1 MRWLSVATAW
11 CGCAPA
17 ISIVRPPTGIGSRR
31 PDFMSLTAES
41 RSAGRSRSL
50 ALRYALRELRGG
62 LRGFYVFIGCIALG
76 VMAIAGVGSV
86 AASLGE
92 GLAREGRTL
101 LGGDAAFSLIQREA
115 KPDELAFLRS
125 RGAVSVAA
133 TLRGMARTQDG
144 RLALV
149 ELKAVDNAYP
159 MLGEVTLDPKMPM
172 PDLLSQRDGAFGAAA
187 DATLLARLDLKL
199 GDRVSVGSATFQ
211 IRSVVGAEP
220 DKLAGGVGFGPRFL
234 LSETGLR
241 ATALLQ
247 PGSLVR
253 WIYRVKL
260 PDNAADDRA
269 AQTLAGDA
277 RTALPEAGWE
287 IRTRSNA
294 SPQLE
299 RTISRFTQF
308 LTLVGLAALLVG
320 GVGVANAVKSH
331 IDRRRDV
338 IATFKAVGATGRDVF
353 TIYLTQVIML
363 AGVGSLIG
371 LVAGAALPYLIVG
384 LFGSLLPLPVVP
396 ALHPNELLLSFVYG
410 LFTALAF
417 GLWPL
422 GRVHDVPVAA
432 LFREAV
438 SSEWHRPRWRYLALM
453 AVVIALLI
461 GVVIGL
467 AYDKRVAAV
476 FVASSIL
483 VFALLRGIAAALM
496 ALARRLP
503 RTRFTMLR
511 LAIANI
517 YRPGALT
524 PSVVMSL
531 GLGLAVLVTIT
542 QIDGNLRRQFMAA
555 LPDRAPSFYFID
567 IPAAEAGRF
576 GAFLKAQAPQSTVED
591 VPMLRGRIVAA
602 RGVRA
607 EDLKPSHDAEW
618 VLQSDR
624 GLTYTGE
631 VPKGS
636 KVVEGQWWG
645 PAYDGPPL
653 VSFEKKL
660 ADGLGLKIG
669 DEVVVNV
676 LGRDISAT
684 IGNMRNV
691 DWQNLGINFVLVF
704 SPNAFRGAPHTH
716 IATLTESHPDPAG
729 DARII
734 KAVADAFPMVTS
746 VRVREA
752 LETIGT
758 VVANLVLAIRGAS
771 AVTMISAILVLGG
784 ALAAGHRHRVYDAVI
799 LKTLG
804 ATRARLLGA
813 YAMEYLMIGFATAV
827 FGVFAGSVA
836 AWLIVTRLMTLS
848 FIWQA
853 GSATGVVIAALI
865 VTVGLGLAGTLLA
878 LNQKPASVL
887 RNL

>member
-1 MRWLSVATAW
+1 MSVASEPIRGTIDSA
-11 CGCAPA
+11 A
-17 ISIVRPPTGIGSRR
+17 VGS
-31 PDFMSLTAES
+31 S
-41 RSAGRSRSL
+41 RTSFL
-50 ALRYALRELRGG
+50 ALRFALRELRGG
-62 LRGFYVFIGCIALG
+62 LRGFYVFIACIALG

-86 AASLGE
+86 AASLSE

-115 KPDELAFLRS
+115 RPDEVAFLRS
-125 RGAVSVAA
+125 RGQLSVAA
-133 TLRGMARTQDG
+133 TLRAMARAGDG

-149 ELKAVDNAYP
+149 ELKAVDGAYP
-159 MLGEVTLDPKMPM
+159 MLGELTLQPKIPVA
-172 PDLLSQRDGAFGAAA
+172 DLLAERDGAFGAAV
-187 DATLLARLDLKL
+187 DSTLLARLDLKL
-199 GDRVSVGSATFQ
+199 GDRISIGGASFQ
-211 IRSVVGAEP
+211 IRSVVDAEP
-220 DKLAGGVGFGPRFL
+220 DKLAGGVGLGPRFL
-234 LSETGLR
+234 VSEAALR
-241 ATALLQ
+241 ATGLLQ

-260 PDNAADDRA
+260 PDNATDDRA
-269 AQTLAGDA
+269 ASALIDEVRG
-277 RTALPEAGWE
+277 ALPQAGWE
-287 IRTRSNA
+287 IRSRGNA

-338 IATFKAVGATGRDVF
+338 IATFKALGATGRDVF
-353 TIYLTQVIML
+353 TIYLTQVVVL
-363 AGVGSLIG
+363 AGIGSLIG
-371 LVAGAALPYLIVG
+371 LVAGAALPFIIVG
-384 LFGSLLPLPVVP
+384 VFGKLLPLPVVP
-396 ALHPNELLLSFVYG
+396 ALHADELALSFVYG
-410 LFTALAF
+410 LLTALTF

-438 SSEWHRPRWRYLALM
+438 TSEWHRPRWRYLALM
-453 AVVIALLI
+453 AMVIALLVA
-461 GVVIGL
+461 VVIGL
-467 AYDKRVAAV
+467 AYDKRVATV
-476 FVASSIL
+476 FVVSSIL
-483 VFALLRGIAAALM
+483 VFALLRGIAAGLM

-542 QIDGNLRRQFMAA
+542 QIDGNLRRQFLAA

-567 IPAAEAGRF
+567 IPTNEAGRF
-576 GAFLKAQAPQSTVED
+576 GEFLKSTAPGSTVED
-591 VPMLRGRIVAA
+591 VPMLRGRIVSA

-607 EDLKPSHDAEW
+607 EDLKPSTDSEW

-631 VPKGS
+631 IPKGS

-645 PAYDGPPL
+645 ADYSGPPL
-653 VSFEKKL
+653 VSMDRKI
-660 ADGLGLKIG
+660 ADGLGLKVG
-669 DEVVVNV
+669 DEIVVNV
-676 LGRDISAT
+676 LGRDIPAT
-684 IGNMRNV
+684 IGNLRTI
-691 DWQNLGINFVLVF
+691 DWQSLGINFVLVF
-704 SPNAFRGAPHTH
+704 SPNAFKGAPHTH
-716 IATLTESHPDPAG
+716 IATLTETHPDSAG

-758 VVANLVLAIRGAS
+758 VVTNLVLAIRGAS
-771 AVTMISAILVLGG
+771 AVTLISAILVLGG

-813 YAMEYLMIGFATAV
+813 YALEYLMIGFATAV
-827 FGVFAGSVA
+827 FGVIAGSVA

-848 FIWQA
+848 FVWQA
-853 GSATGVVIAALI
+853 GSAAGVVAAALV

-878 LNQKPASVL
+878 LNQKPATVL

>member
-1 MRWLSVATAW
+1 
-11 CGCAPA
+11 
-17 ISIVRPPTGIGSRR
+17 
-31 PDFMSLTAES
+31 
-41 RSAGRSRSL
+41 
-50 ALRYALRELRGG
+50 
-62 LRGFYVFIGCIALG
+62 VFIACIALG

-86 AASLGE
+86 AASLGD

-101 LGGDAAFSLIQREA
+101 LGGDVAFSLIQREA
-115 KPDELAFLRS
+115 KPDEVAFLRS
-125 RGAVSVAA
+125 RGEVSVAA
-133 TLRGMARTQDG
+133 TLRAMARTADG
-144 RLALV
+144 RFALV
-149 ELKAVDNAYP
+149 ELKAVDAAYP
-159 MLGEVTLDPKMPM
+159 MLGALTLAPPM
-172 PDLLSQRDGAFGAAA
+172 PIGDLLAERDGAFGAAV
-187 DATLLARLDLKL
+187 DSTLLARLDLKL
-199 GDRVSVGSATFQ
+199 GDRLTLGNAAFD
-211 IRSVVGAEP
+211 IRSVVDTEP
-220 DKLAGGVGFGPRFL
+220 DKLAGGLGLGPRFL
-234 LSETGLR
+234 VSEAALR

-260 PDNAADDRA
+260 PDRAADDRA
-269 AQTLAGDA
+269 ANALADDA

-338 IATFKAVGATGRDVF
+338 IAAFKALGATGRDVF
-353 TIYLTQVIML
+353 SIYLTQVIVL
-363 AGVGSLIG
+363 AVIGSAIG
-371 LVAGAALPYLIVG
+371 LAAGAALPFVIVG
-384 LFGSLLPLPVVP
+384 VFGKLLPLPVVA
-396 ALHPNELLLSFVYG
+396 ALHPGELLLSFVYG
-410 LFTALAF
+410 LLTALAF

-438 SSEWHRPRWRYLALM
+438 ATEWHRPRWRYLALM
-453 AVVIALLI
+453 AVVIVLLI
-461 GVVIGL
+461 AVAIGL

-476 FVASSIL
+476 FVASSIV
-483 VFALLRGIAAALM
+483 VFALLRGIAAGLM

-503 RTRFTMLR
+503 RTRITMLR

-542 QIDGNLRRQFMAA
+542 QIDGNLRRQFLAA

-567 IPAAEAGRF
+567 IPSTEADRF
-576 GAFLKAQAPQSTVED
+576 GAFLKQTTPQSTVED

-602 RGVRA
+602 RGVKA
-607 EDLKPSHDAEW
+607 EDLKPATDAEW

-631 VPKGS
+631 IPKGS
-636 KVVEGQWWG
+636 KVVDGQWWG
-645 PAYDGPPL
+645 ADYQGPPL
-653 VSFEKKL
+653 VSMEKKI
-660 ADGLGLKIG
+660 ADGLNLKVG
-669 DEVVVNV
+669 DEIVVNV
-676 LGRDISAT
+676 LGRDITAT
-684 IGNMRNV
+684 ISNTRTV
-691 DWQNLGINFVLVF
+691 DWQSLGINFVLVF
-704 SPNAFRGAPHTH
+704 SPNAFKGAPHTH
-716 IATLTESHPDPAG
+716 VATLTETHPDPGG

-734 KAVADAFPMVTS
+734 KSVADAFPMVTS

-758 VVANLVLAIRGAS
+758 VVTNLVLAIRGAS
-771 AVTMISAILVLGG
+771 AVTLISAILVLGG

-813 YAMEYLMIGFATAV
+813 YALEYLMIGFATAI
-827 FGVFAGSVA
+827 FGVIAGSIA

-853 GSATGVVIAALI
+853 GSAAGVVAAALI

-878 LNQKPASVL
+878 LNQKPATVL

>member
-1 MRWLSVATAW
+1 MTIASEPVHGTLVSEPVGGDRAS
-11 CGCAPA
+11 
-17 ISIVRPPTGIGSRR
+17 
-31 PDFMSLTAES
+31 
-41 RSAGRSRSL
+41 SL

-62 LRGFYVFIGCIALG
+62 LRGFYVFIACIALG

-101 LGGDAAFSLIQREA
+101 LGGDVAFSLIQREA
-115 KPDELAFLRS
+115 KPDEVAFLRS
-125 RGAVSVAA
+125 RGEVSIAA
-133 TLRGMARTQDG
+133 TLRAMARAGDG

-149 ELKAVDNAYP
+149 ELKAVDGNYP
-159 MLGEVTLDPKMPM
+159 MLGEVTLNPKIAL
-172 PDLLSQRDGAFGAAA
+172 PDLLAERDGAFGAAV
-187 DATLLARLDLKL
+187 DSTLLARFDLKL
-199 GDRVSVGSATFQ
+199 GDRVSVGSASFQ
-211 IRSVVGAEP
+211 IRSVVETEP
-220 DKLAGGVGFGPRFL
+220 DKLAGGVGLGPRFL
-234 LSETGLR
+234 VSEAGLR
-241 ATALLQ
+241 ATELLQ

-253 WIYRVKL
+253 WIYRLKL
-260 PDNAADDRA
+260 PDDAASDRA
-269 AQTLAGDA
+269 SAALIEDA
-277 RTALPEAGWE
+277 RKALPEAGWE
-287 IRTRSNA
+287 IRSRSNA

-338 IATFKAVGATGRDVF
+338 IAAFKALGATGRDVF
-353 TIYLTQVIML
+353 TIYLTQVIVL
-363 AGVGSLIG
+363 AGIGSVIG
-371 LVAGAALPYLIVG
+371 LAVGAALPFIIVG
-384 LFGSLLPLPVVP
+384 VFGKLLPLPVVP
-396 ALHPNELLLSFVYG
+396 ALHPDELALSFVYG
-410 LFTALAF
+410 LLTALAF

-453 AVVIALLI
+453 ALVIALLVA
-461 GVVIGL
+461 VVIGL

-476 FVASSIL
+476 FVASSVV
-483 VFALLRGIAAALM
+483 VFALLRGIAAGLM

-503 RTRFTMLR
+503 RTRFPMLR
-511 LAIANI
+511 LAISNI

-542 QIDGNLRRQFMAA
+542 QIDGNLRRQFLAA

-567 IPAAEAGRF
+567 IPTHEAGRF
-576 GAFLKAQAPQSTVED
+576 AEFLKPAAPGSTVED
-591 VPMLRGRIVAA
+591 VPMLRGRIVSA
-602 RGVRA
+602 RGVKA
-607 EDLKPSHDAEW
+607 EDLKASTDSEW

-631 VPKGS
+631 IPKGS
-636 KVVEGQWWG
+636 KIVEGEWWG
-645 PAYDGPPL
+645 ANYDGPPL
-653 VSFEKKL
+653 ISIEKKI
-660 ADGLGLKIG
+660 ADGLSLKIG
-669 DEVVVNV
+669 DEIVVNV
-676 LGRDISAT
+676 LGRDIQAR

-691 DWQNLGINFVLVF
+691 DWQSLGINFVLVF
-704 SPNAFRGAPHTH
+704 SPNAFKGAPHTH
-716 IATLTESHPDPAG
+716 IATLTETHPDSTG
-729 DARII
+729 DAKII
-734 KAVADAFPMVTS
+734 RAVADAFPMVTS

-752 LETIGT
+752 LETIGS
-758 VVANLVLAIRGAS
+758 VVSNLVLAIRGAS
-771 AVTMISAILVLGG
+771 AVTLISAILVLGG

-813 YAMEYLMIGFATAV
+813 YALEYLLIGFATAV
-827 FGVFAGSVA
+827 FGVIAGSVA

-853 GSATGVVIAALI
+853 GSAAGVVLAALI

-878 LNQKPASVL
+878 LNQKPATVL

>member
-1 MRWLSVATAW
+1 MTTIASE
-11 CGCAPA
+11 PA
-17 ISIVRPPTGIGSRR
+17 SGGRPP
-31 PDFMSLTAES
+31 
-41 RSAGRSRSL
+41 SL

-62 LRGFYVFIGCIALG
+62 LRGFYVFIACIALG

-101 LGGDAAFSLIQREA
+101 LGGDVAFSLVQREA
-115 KPDELAFLRS
+115 KPDEVAFLRS
-125 RGAVSVAA
+125 RGEVSVAA
-133 TLRGMARTQDG
+133 TLRGMARTADG

-149 ELKAVDNAYP
+149 ELKAVDGAYP
-159 MLGEVTLDPKMPM
+159 MLGQLTLDPNIPM
-172 PDLLSQRDGAFGAAA
+172 TDLLAERQDPSGTAFGAAV
-187 DATLLARLDLKL
+187 DSTLLARLDLKI
-199 GDRVSVGSATFQ
+199 GDRVSIGSATFQ
-211 IRSVVGAEP
+211 IRSVVDTEP
-220 DKLAGGVGFGPRFL
+220 DRLAGGLGLGPRFL
-234 LSETGLR
+234 VGDAGLR
-241 ATALLQ
+241 ATGLLQ

-260 PDNAADDRA
+260 PDSAAGDRA
-269 AQTLAGDA
+269 ATALIDDT
-277 RTALPEAGWE
+277 RSALPEAGWE
-287 IRTRSNA
+287 IRSRNNA

-299 RTISRFTQF
+299 RTINRFTQF

-338 IATFKAVGATGRDVF
+338 IAAFKALGATGRDVF
-353 TIYLTQVIML
+353 TIYLTQVVVL
-363 AGVGSLIG
+363 AGIGSVIG
-371 LVAGAALPYLIVG
+371 LAAGAALPFIIVG
-384 LFGSLLPLPVVP
+384 VFGKLLPLPVVP
-396 ALHPNELLLSFVYG
+396 ALHPDELALSLVYG
-410 LFTALAF
+410 LLTALAF

-438 SSEWHRPRWRYLALM
+438 ASEWHRPRWRYLALM
-453 AVVIALLI
+453 AVVIALLVA
-461 GVVIGL
+461 VVIGL

-476 FVASSIL
+476 FVASSVV
-483 VFALLRGIAAALM
+483 VFALLRGIAAGLM

-503 RTRFTMLR
+503 RSRITMLR

-567 IPAAEAGRF
+567 IPNTEAERF
-576 GAFLKAQAPQSTVED
+576 STFLKEIAPQSTVED

-602 RGVRA
+602 RGVKA
-607 EDLKPSHDAEW
+607 EDLKASTDAEW

-631 VPKGS
+631 IPKGS
-636 KVVEGQWWG
+636 KIVEGKWWG
-645 PAYDGPPL
+645 ADYDGPPL
-653 VSFEKKL
+653 VSIEKKI

-669 DEVVVNV
+669 DEIVVNV
-676 LGRDISAT
+676 LGRDIPAT
-684 IGNMRNV
+684 IGNMRTV
-691 DWQNLGINFVLVF
+691 DWQSLGMNFVLVF
-704 SPNAFRGAPHTH
+704 SPNAFRGAPHSH
-716 IATLTESHPDPAG
+716 IATLAEKPPAPAG

-734 KAVADAFPMVTS
+734 KSVADAFPMVTS

-752 LETIGT
+752 LEAIGT
-758 VVANLVLAIRGAS
+758 VVTNLVLAIRGAS
-771 AVTMISAILVLGG
+771 AVTLVSAILVLGG

-813 YAMEYLMIGFATAV
+813 YALEYLMIGFATAI
-827 FGVFAGSVA
+827 FGVIAGSVA

-848 FIWQA
+848 FVWQA
-853 GSATGVVIAALI
+853 GSAAGVVVAALI

-878 LNQKPASVL
+878 LNQKPATVL

>member
-1 MRWLSVATAW
+1 MTLAAERIATERRH
-11 CGCAPA
+11 GGRVPA
-17 ISIVRPPTGIGSRR
+17 
-31 PDFMSLTAES
+31 
-41 RSAGRSRSL
+41 L

-62 LRGFYVFIGCIALG
+62 LRGFYVFIACIALG

-86 AASLGE
+86 AASLGD

-115 KPDELAFLRS
+115 KPDELAFLRAH
-125 RGAVSVAA
+125 GQVSVAA
-133 TLRGMARTQDG
+133 TLRGMARARDSQ
-144 RLALV
+144 LAMV
-149 ELKAVDNAYP
+149 ELKAVDGAYP
-159 MLGEVTLDPKMPM
+159 MLGELTLDPKMPV
-172 PDLLSQRDGAFGAAA
+172 DELFAERDGAFGAAVE
-187 DATLLARLDLKL
+187 ATLLARLDLKL
-199 GDRVSVGSATFQ
+199 GDRLSVGNASFTV
-211 IRSVVGAEP
+211 RSVVDAEP

-234 LSETGLR
+234 ISEAALR
-241 ATALLQ
+241 ATGLLQ

-260 PDNAADDRA
+260 PDDAASDRA
-269 AQTLAGDA
+269 AAALVDA
-277 RTALPEAGWE
+277 AHAALPQAGWE
-287 IRTRSNA
+287 IRSRDNA

-338 IATFKAVGATGRDVF
+338 IASFKALGATGRDVF
-353 TIYLTQVIML
+353 TIYLAQVLVL
-363 AGVGSLIG
+363 AAIGSLIG
-371 LVAGAALPYLIVG
+371 LALGAALPFVITG
-384 LFGSLLPLPVVP
+384 LFGKLLPLPVVP
-396 ALHPNELLLSFVYG
+396 ALHPDQLALSFVYG
-410 LFTALAF
+410 LLTALAF

-422 GRVHDVPVAA
+422 AQAHEVPVAT
-432 LFREAV
+432 LFREA
-438 SSEWHRPRWRYLALM
+438 SSAEWHRPKPRYLAWMVFVIGLLV
-453 AVVIALLI
+453 AVV
-461 GVVIGL
+461 VGL
-467 AYDKRVAAV
+467 AYDKRVALV
-476 FVASSIL
+476 FVASSVV
-483 VFALLRGIAAALM
+483 VFALLRLIAAGLM
-496 ALARRLP
+496 ALARAMP
-503 RTRFTMLR
+503 RSRITMLR

-517 YRPGALT
+517 HRPGALT
-524 PSVVMSL
+524 PSVVLSL

-555 LPDRAPSFYFID
+555 LPERAPSFYFID
-567 IPAAEAGRF
+567 IPSTEADRF
-576 GAFLKAQAPQSTVED
+576 ADFLRRQVPQSTVED
-591 VPMLRGRIVAA
+591 VPMLRGRIVSL
-602 RGVRA
+602 RGVKA
-607 EDLKPSHDAEW
+607 EDVQPSSDAAW

-624 GLTYTGE
+624 GLTYTSE
-631 VPKGS
+631 VPRGS
-636 KVVEGQWWG
+636 KVVEGEWW
-645 PAYDGPPL
+645 PADYSGPPL

-676 LGRDISAT
+676 LGRDIAAT
-684 IGNMRNV
+684 IGNLRDV
-691 DWQNLGINFVLVF
+691 DWQSLGINFVLVF

-716 IATLTESHPDPAG
+716 IATLTEAEAARHPAG
-729 DARII
+729 DAALIR
-734 KAVADAFPMVTS
+734 AVADAYPMVTS

-758 VVANLVLAIRGAS
+758 VVTNLVLAIRAAS
-771 AVTMISAILVLGG
+771 AITLLSAVLVLGG

-813 YAMEYLMIGFATAV
+813 YALEYLMIGFATAV

-848 FIWQA
+848 FVWQA
-853 GSATGVVIAALI
+853 GSAAVVVVVALL

>member
-1 MRWLSVATAW
+1 MSTASEPVHR
-11 CGCAPA
+11 GPA
-17 ISIVRPPTGIGSRR
+17 
-31 PDFMSLTAES
+31 A
-41 RSAGRSRSL
+41 SL
-50 ALRYALRELRGG
+50 ALRFAFRELRGG
-62 LRGFYVFIGCIALG
+62 LRGFYVFVACIALG

-115 KPDELAFLRS
+115 KPEEVAFLRS
-125 RGAVSVAA
+125 RGDVSVAA
-133 TLRGMARTQDG
+133 TLRAMARTGDG

-149 ELKAVDNAYP
+149 ELKAVDERYP
-159 MLGEVTLDPKMPM
+159 MLGELTLDPRMPL
-172 PDLLSQRDGAFGAAA
+172 PDLLAERQDTAGAAFGAAV
-187 DATLLARLDLKL
+187 DSTLLARLDLKL
-199 GDRVSVGSATFQ
+199 SDRVSIGAATFQ
-211 IRSVVGAEP
+211 IRSVVDTEP
-220 DKLAGGVGFGPRFL
+220 DKLAGGMGLGPRFL
-234 LSETGLR
+234 VSERALR
-241 ATALLQ
+241 ATGLLQ

-253 WIYRVKL
+253 WIYRVRL
-260 PDNAADDRA
+260 PANATSDRA
-269 AQTLAGDA
+269 TAALVNDT
-277 RTALPEAGWE
+277 RNALPEAGWE
-287 IRTRSNA
+287 IRTRDNA

-338 IATFKAVGATGRDVF
+338 IAAFKALGATGRNVF
-353 TIYLTQVIML
+353 TIYLTQVILL
-363 AGVGSLIG
+363 AGIGSAIG
-371 LVAGAALPYLIVG
+371 LTAGAALPFIIVG
-384 LFGSLLPLPVVP
+384 AFGKVLPLPVVP
-396 ALHPNELLLSFVYG
+396 ALHPAQLALSFVYG
-410 LFTALAF
+410 LLTALAF

-422 GRVHDVPVAA
+422 GRIHDVPVAA

-461 GVVIGL
+461 AVVIGL
-467 AYDKRVAAV
+467 AYDKRVATV
-476 FVASSIL
+476 FVVSSVA
-483 VFALLRGIAAALM
+483 VFALLRGIAAVLM

-503 RTRFTMLR
+503 RTRFPMLR

-542 QIDGNLRRQFMAA
+542 QIDGNLRRQFLAA

-567 IPAAEAGRF
+567 IPSNEAARF
-576 GAFLKAQAPQSTVED
+576 GAFLKRTAPGSTVED
-591 VPMLRGRIVAA
+591 VPMLRGRIVSA
-602 RGVRA
+602 RGVKA
-607 EDLKPSHDAEW
+607 EDLKPSADSEW

-631 VPKGS
+631 IPKGS
-636 KVVEGQWWG
+636 KIVEGRWWG
-645 PAYDGPPL
+645 ADYSGPPL
-653 VSFEKKL
+653 VSMEKKI
-660 ADGLGLKIG
+660 ADGLGLRIG
-669 DEVVVNV
+669 DEIVVNV
-676 LGRDISAT
+676 LGRDIPAT
-684 IGNMRNV
+684 IGNLRTV
-691 DWQNLGINFVLVF
+691 DWQGLGINFVLVF
-704 SPNAFRGAPHTH
+704 SPNAFTGAPHSH
-716 IATLTESHPDPAG
+716 IATLTESHPDAAG

-734 KAVADAFPMVTS
+734 KSVADAFPMVTS

-758 VVANLVLAIRGAS
+758 VVTNLVLAIRGAS
-771 AVTMISAILVLGG
+771 AVTLISAILVLGG

-804 ATRARLLGA
+804 ATRGRLLGA
-813 YAMEYLMIGFATAV
+813 YAMEYLMIGLATAI
-827 FGVFAGSVA
+827 FGAVAGSVA

-848 FIWQA
+848 FIWEA
-853 GSATGVVIAALI
+853 GSAAGVIALALI

-878 LNQKPASVL
+878 LSQKPATVL

>member
-1 MRWLSVATAW
+1 MT
-11 CGCAPA
+11 A
-17 ISIVRPPTGIGSRR
+17 ISEPVYKSRA
-31 PDFMSLTAES
+31 S
-41 RSAGRSRSL
+41 SL

-62 LRGFYVFIGCIALG
+62 LRGFYVFIACIALG

-86 AASLGE
+86 AASLSE
-92 GLAREGRTL
+92 GLTREGRTL
-101 LGGDAAFSLIQREA
+101 LGGDVAFSLIQREA
-115 KPDELAFLRS
+115 KPEELAFLRA
-125 RGAVSVAA
+125 RGQVSVAA
-133 TLRGMARTQDG
+133 ALRVMARASDG
-144 RLALV
+144 KLALV
-149 ELKAVDNAYP
+149 ELKAVDGNYP
-159 MLGEVTLDPKMPM
+159 MLGQLTLDPQMPM
-172 PDLLSQRDGAFGAAA
+172 SDLLAERDGAFGAAV
-187 DATLLARLDLKL
+187 DSTLLARLDLKL
-199 GDRVSVGSATFQ
+199 GDRIGIGNATVQ

-220 DKLAGGVGFGPRFL
+220 DKLAGNVGLGPRVL
-234 LSETGLR
+234 VSEQSLR
-241 ATALLQ
+241 ASGLLQ

-253 WIYRVKL
+253 WMYRVKL
-260 PDNAADDRA
+260 PDNAADERA
-269 AQTLAGDA
+269 AAQLVNSA
-277 RTALPEAGWE
+277 RSALPEAGWW
-287 IRTRSNA
+287 IRSRDNA

-299 RTISRFTQF
+299 RTINRFTQF

-338 IATFKAVGATGRDVF
+338 IASFKALGATGRDVF
-353 TIYLTQVIML
+353 TIYLTQVIVL
-363 AGVGSLIG
+363 AGIGSMIG
-371 LVAGAALPYLIVG
+371 LAAGAALPFVIVG
-384 LFGSLLPLPVVP
+384 LFGKLLPLPVIP
-396 ALHPNELLLSFVYG
+396 ALHADELALSLLYG
-410 LFTALAF
+410 LLTALAF

-432 LFREAV
+432 LFREEVAR
-438 SSEWHRPRWRYLALM
+438 EWHRPRWSYLALM
-453 AVVIALLI
+453 AVVIVLL
-461 GVVIGL
+461 VSVAIGL

-476 FVASSIL
+476 FVVASVA
-483 VFALLRGIAAALM
+483 VFALLRGVAAGLM

-503 RTRFTMLR
+503 RSSITMLR

-542 QIDGNLRRQFMAA
+542 QIDGNLRRQFLAA
-555 LPDRAPSFYFID
+555 LPERAPSFYFID
-567 IPAAEAGRF
+567 IPTADADRF
-576 GAFLKAQAPQSTVED
+576 GAFLKQIAPQSTVDD

-602 RGVRA
+602 RGVKA
-607 EDLKPSHDAEW
+607 DELKPSQDTEW

-636 KVVEGQWWG
+636 KVVEGEWWS
-645 PAYDGPPL
+645 ADYKGPPL
-653 VSFEKKL
+653 VSLEKKI
-660 ADGLGLKIG
+660 ADGLKLKIG
-669 DEVVVNV
+669 DEIVVNV
-676 LGRDISAT
+676 LGRDIAAKIS
-684 IGNMRNV
+684 NLRNV
-691 DWQNLGINFVLVF
+691 DWQGLGINFVLVF
-704 SPNAFRGAPHTH
+704 SPNAFKGAPHSH
-716 IATLTESHPDPAG
+716 VATLSEVHPDSAG

-734 KAVADAFPMVTS
+734 KQVADAFPMVTS

-752 LETIGT
+752 LETVGT
-758 VVANLVLAIRGAS
+758 VVTNLVLAIRGAS
-771 AVTMISAILVLGG
+771 AVTLISAILVLGG

-804 ATRARLLGA
+804 ATRVRLLGA
-813 YAMEYLMIGFATAV
+813 YALEYLMIGLATAI
-827 FGVFAGSVA
+827 FGVIAGSIA

-853 GSATGVVIAALI
+853 GSAAGVVAAALI

>member
-1 MRWLSVATAW
+1 MTMTSVPIH
-11 CGCAPA
+11 GGRPA
-17 ISIVRPPTGIGSRR
+17 
-31 PDFMSLTAES
+31 
-41 RSAGRSRSL
+41 SL
-50 ALRYALRELRGG
+50 ALRYALRELRSG

-86 AASLGE
+86 SASLGE

-101 LGGDAAFSLIQREA
+101 LGGDVAFSLIQREA
-115 KPDELAFLRS
+115 KPEEVAFLRS
-125 RGAVSVAA
+125 RGQVSVAA
-133 TLRGMARTQDG
+133 TLRGMARSGDG
-144 RLALV
+144 PPALV
-149 ELKAVDNAYP
+149 ELKAVDAAYP
-159 MLGEVTLDPKMPM
+159 MLGQLTLDPKMPVA
-172 PDLLSQRDGAFGAAA
+172 DLLAEHDGAFGAAT
-187 DATLLARLDLKL
+187 DSTLLARLDLKI
-199 GDRVSVGSATFQ
+199 GDRVSIGAATFQ

-220 DKLAGGVGFGPRFL
+220 DKLAGGLGFGPRFL
-234 LSETGLR
+234 VSEAALR
-241 ATALLQ
+241 ATGLLQ

-269 AQTLAGDA
+269 AAALADDA
-277 RTALPEAGWE
+277 RAALPEAGWE
-287 IRTRSNA
+287 VRSRGNA

-338 IATFKAVGATGRDVF
+338 IAAFKALGATGRDVF
-353 TIYLTQVIML
+353 TIYLTQVVVL
-363 AGVGSLIG
+363 AVIGSVIG
-371 LVAGAALPYLIVG
+371 LAAGAALPFVIVG
-384 LFGSLLPLPVVP
+384 VFGKLLPLPVVP
-396 ALHPNELLLSFVYG
+396 ALHAGELALSFVYG
-410 LFTALAF
+410 LLTALAF

-453 AVVIALLI
+453 AVVIALLVA
-461 GVVIGL
+461 VVIGL

-476 FVASSIL
+476 FVASSVV
-483 VFALLRGIAAALM
+483 VFALLRGIAIGLM

-542 QIDGNLRRQFMAA
+542 QIDGNLRRQFLAA

-567 IPAAEAGRF
+567 IPTTEADRF
-576 GAFLKAQAPQSTVED
+576 GAFLKQTAPQSTVED

-602 RGVRA
+602 RGVKA
-607 EDLKPSHDAEW
+607 DDLKASTDSEW

-631 VPKGS
+631 IPKGS
-636 KVVEGQWWG
+636 KIVEGKWWG
-645 PAYDGPPL
+645 ADYGGPPL
-653 VSFEKKL
+653 VSMEKKI
-660 ADGLGLKIG
+660 ADGLKLKIG
-669 DEVVVNV
+669 DEIVVNV
-676 LGRDISAT
+676 LGRDIPAT
-684 IGNMRNV
+684 IGNLRNV
-691 DWQNLGINFVLVF
+691 DWQSLGINFVLVF
-704 SPNAFRGAPHTH
+704 SPNAFKGAPHTH
-716 IATLTESHPDPAG
+716 IATLTENQPDPAG

-734 KAVADAFPMVTS
+734 KSVADAFPSVTS

-752 LETIGT
+752 LESIGT
-758 VVANLVLAIRGAS
+758 VVTNLVLAIRGAS
-771 AVTMISAILVLGG
+771 AVTLISAILVLGG

-813 YAMEYLMIGFATAV
+813 YALEYLMIGFATAI
-827 FGVFAGSVA
+827 FGVIAGSIA
-836 AWLIVTRLMTLS
+836 AWMIVTRLMTLS

-853 GSATGVVIAALI
+853 GSAAAVVAAALI

-878 LNQKPASVL
+878 LNQKPATVL

>member
-1 MRWLSVATAW
+1 MTTIADETAYQ
-11 CGCAPA
+11 ARA
-17 ISIVRPPTGIGSRR
+17 SSR
-31 PDFMSLTAES
+31 
-41 RSAGRSRSL
+41 

-62 LRGFYVFIGCIALG
+62 LRGFYVFIACIALG

-86 AASLGE
+86 AASLSE
-92 GLAREGRTL
+92 GLTREGRTL
-101 LGGDAAFSLIQREA
+101 LGGDVAFSLIQREA
-115 KPDELAFLRS
+115 KPEEVAFLRA
-125 RGAVSVAA
+125 RGEVSVAA
-133 TLRGMARTQDG
+133 ALRVMARSNDG

-149 ELKAVDNAYP
+149 ELKAVDGNYP
-159 MLGEVTLDPKMPM
+159 MLGELTLDPKMPM
-172 PDLLSQRDGAFGAAA
+172 ADLLAEHDGAFGAAV
-187 DATLLARLDLKL
+187 DSTLLARLDLKL
-199 GDRVSVGSATFQ
+199 GDRVTVGSATFQ
-211 IRSVVGAEP
+211 LRSVVGAEP
-220 DKLAGGVGFGPRFL
+220 DKLAGNVGLGPRFMV
-234 LSETGLR
+234 SDADLR
-241 ATALLQ
+241 ATGLLL

-269 AQTLAGDA
+269 AAAFISDA
-277 RTALPEAGWE
+277 RAASPQAGWE
-287 IRTRSNA
+287 IRSRANA

-299 RTISRFTQF
+299 RTIQRFTQF

-338 IATFKAVGATGRDVF
+338 IAAFKALGATGRDVF
-353 TIYLTQVIML
+353 TIYTTQVIVL
-363 AGVGSLIG
+363 AAIGSVIG
-371 LVAGAALPYLIVG
+371 LAAGAALPFIIVG
-384 LFGSLLPLPVVP
+384 LFGKILPLPVVP
-396 ALHPNELLLSFVYG
+396 ALHWDELALSFVYG
-410 LFTALAF
+410 LLTALAF

-432 LFREAV
+432 LFRETVA
-438 SSEWHRPRWRYLALM
+438 SQFHRPRWPYLALM
-453 AVVIALLI
+453 ALVIASLI
-461 GVVIGL
+461 GVAIGL

-476 FVASSIL
+476 FVASSIA
-483 VFALLRGIAAALM
+483 VFALLRGIAAGLM

-503 RTRFTMLR
+503 RARITMLR
-511 LAIANI
+511 LAITNI

-524 PSVVMSL
+524 PSVVLSL

-542 QIDGNLRRQFMAA
+542 QIDGNLRRQFLAA

-567 IPAAEAGRF
+567 IPSSEADRF
-576 GAFLKAQAPQSTVED
+576 GTFLNQITPGSTVED

-602 RGVRA
+602 RGVKA
-607 EDLKPSHDAEW
+607 EDLKASQDSEW

-624 GLTYTGE
+624 GLTYTAE
-631 VPKGS
+631 IPKGS
-636 KVVEGQWWG
+636 KIVEGEWWS
-645 PAYDGPPL
+645 ADYSGPPL
-653 VSFEKKL
+653 VSMEKKI
-660 ADGLGLKIG
+660 ADGLKLKIG
-669 DEVVVNV
+669 DEIVVNV
-676 LGRDISAT
+676 LGRDIPARIS
-684 IGNMRNV
+684 NLRNI
-691 DWQNLGINFVLVF
+691 DWQGLGINFVLVF
-704 SPNAFRGAPHTH
+704 SPNAFKGAPHSH
-716 IATLTESHPDPAG
+716 VATLSEVHPDPAG

-734 KAVADAFPMVTS
+734 KQVADVFPTVTS

-758 VVANLVLAIRGAS
+758 VVTNLVLAIRGAS
-771 AVTMISAILVLGG
+771 AVTLISAILVLGG

-813 YAMEYLMIGFATAV
+813 YALEYLMIGLATAV
-827 FGVFAGSVA
+827 FGVIAGSIA

-853 GSATGVVIAALI
+853 GSAAGVVAAALV

>member
-1 MRWLSVATAW
+1 MTGASEPVSR
-11 CGCAPA
+11 GRPA
-17 ISIVRPPTGIGSRR
+17 
-31 PDFMSLTAES
+31 
-41 RSAGRSRSL
+41 SL

-62 LRGFYVFIGCIALG
+62 LRGFYVFIACIALG

-101 LGGDAAFSLIQREA
+101 LGGDVAFSLIQREA
-115 KPDELAFLRS
+115 KPDEVAFLRS
-125 RGAVSVAA
+125 RGEVSVAA
-133 TLRGMARTQDG
+133 TLRGMARTGDG

-149 ELKAVDNAYP
+149 ELKAVDGDYP
-159 MLGEVTLDPKMPM
+159 MLGELTLDPKMPVA
-172 PDLLSQRDGAFGAAA
+172 DLLAERDGAFGAAA
-187 DATLLARLDLKL
+187 DSTLLARLDLKI
-199 GDRVSVGSATFQ
+199 GDRVSIGSATFQ
-211 IRSVVGAEP
+211 IRSVVGTEP

-234 LSETGLR
+234 ASEAGLR
-241 ATALLQ
+241 ATELLQ

-269 AQTLAGDA
+269 VTALVDDA
-277 RTALPEAGWE
+277 RGALPEAGWE
-287 IRTRSNA
+287 IRSRGNA

-338 IATFKAVGATGRDVF
+338 IAAFKALGATGRDVF
-353 TIYLTQVIML
+353 TIYLTQVVVL
-363 AGVGSLIG
+363 AVIGSAIG
-371 LVAGAALPYLIVG
+371 LTVGAALPFVIVG
-384 LFGSLLPLPVVP
+384 VFGKLLPLPVVP
-396 ALHPNELLLSFVYG
+396 ALHLAELALSFVYG
-410 LFTALAF
+410 LLTALAF

-453 AVVIALLI
+453 AVVILLLI
-461 GVVIGL
+461 VVVIGL

-476 FVASSIL
+476 FVASSL
-483 VFALLRGIAAALM
+483 VVFALLRGIAAVLM

-503 RTRFTMLR
+503 RTRITMLR

-542 QIDGNLRRQFMAA
+542 QIDGNLRRQFLAA

-567 IPAAEAGRF
+567 IPTTEADRF
-576 GAFLKAQAPQSTVED
+576 GAFLKTTAPQSTVED

-602 RGVRA
+602 RGVKA
-607 EDLKPSHDAEW
+607 EDLKASADAEW

-636 KVVEGQWWG
+636 EVVEGKWWS
-645 PAYDGPPL
+645 ADYDGPAL
-653 VSFEKKL
+653 VSLEKKI
-660 ADGLGLKIG
+660 ADGLKLKIG
-669 DEVVVNV
+669 DEIVVNV
-676 LGRDISAT
+676 LGRDIPAT
-684 IGNMRNV
+684 ISNLRTV
-691 DWQNLGINFVLVF
+691 DWQSLGINFVLVF
-704 SPNAFRGAPHTH
+704 SPNAFKGAPHTH
-716 IATLTESHPDPAG
+716 IATLTETHPDPAG
-729 DARII
+729 DAKII
-734 KAVADAFPMVTS
+734 KSVADAFPMVTS

-758 VVANLVLAIRGAS
+758 VVTNLVLAIRGAS
-771 AVTMISAILVLGG
+771 AVTLISAILVLGG

-813 YAMEYLMIGFATAV
+813 YALEYLLIGFATAV
-827 FGVFAGSVA
+827 FGVIAGSVA

-853 GSATGVVIAALI
+853 GSAAGVVAAALT

-878 LNQKPASVL
+878 LNQKPATVL

>member
-1 MRWLSVATAW
+1 MTIATDRIPTLSLAA
-11 CGCAPA
+11 
-17 ISIVRPPTGIGSRR
+17 RR
-31 PDFMSLTAES
+31 PH
-41 RSAGRSRSL
+41 RGRACSL

-62 LRGFYVFIGCIALG
+62 LRGFYVFIACIALG

-86 AASLGE
+86 AASLSE

-101 LGGDAAFSLIQREA
+101 LGGDVAFSLIQREA
-115 KPDELAFLRS
+115 QPEELAFLRS
-125 RGAVSVAA
+125 RGQVSVAA
-133 TLRGMARTQDG
+133 TLRSMARTQDS

-149 ELKAVDNAYP
+149 ELKAVDDNYP
-159 MLGEVTLDPKMPM
+159 MLGELTLDPKMPVA
-172 PDLLSQRDGAFGAAA
+172 DLMGERDGAFGAAA
-187 DATLLARLDLKL
+187 DATLLARLNLKL
-199 GDRVSVGSATFQ
+199 GDRVSVGSATFA
-211 IRSVVGAEP
+211 IRSVVSAEP

-234 LSETGLR
+234 ISEAGLR
-241 ATALLQ
+241 ATQLLQ

-253 WIYRVKL
+253 WIYRVRL
-260 PDNAADDRA
+260 PDNADGDRA
-269 AQTLAGDA
+269 VTALANDA
-277 RTALPEAGWE
+277 RTTLPQAGWE
-287 IRTRSNA
+287 IRSRDNA

-299 RTISRFTQF
+299 RTVSRFSQF
-308 LTLVGLAALLVG
+308 LTLVGLASLLVG

-338 IATFKAVGATGRDVF
+338 IASFKALGATGRDVF
-353 TIYLTQVIML
+353 AIYLTQVMVL
-363 AGVGSLIG
+363 AAIGSVIG
-371 LVAGAALPYLIVG
+371 LVVGAALPFIVVG
-384 LFGSLLPLPVVP
+384 LFGKLLPLPVVP
-396 ALHPNELLLSFVYG
+396 ALHPGEMVLSFVYG
-410 LFTALAF
+410 LLTALAF

-422 GRVHDVPVAA
+422 AQAHDVPVAA

-438 SSEWHRPRWRYLALM
+438 LSEWHRPKPRYLAWMALVIATLV
-453 AVVIALLI
+453 AVV
-461 GVVIGL
+461 VGL
-467 AYDKRVAAV
+467 AYDKRVALV
-476 FVASSIL
+476 FVASSFV
-483 VFALLRGIAAALM
+483 VFALLRLIAAGLM

-503 RTRFTMLR
+503 RPRITMLR

-517 YRPGALT
+517 HRPGALT

-531 GLGLAVLVTIT
+531 GLGLAVLVTVT
-542 QIDGNLRRQFMAA
+542 QIDGNLRQQFMAA
-555 LPDRAPSFYFID
+555 LPERAPSFYFID
-567 IPAAEAGRF
+567 IPSTSADGF
-576 GAFLKAQAPQSTVED
+576 SAFLKQQVPGSTVVD
-591 VPMLRGRIVAA
+591 VPMLRGRIVSA
-602 RGVRA
+602 RGVKA
-607 EDLKPSHDAEW
+607 DDLRPSSDAEW

-631 VPKGS
+631 IPKGS
-636 KVVEGQWWG
+636 KVIEGEWWG
-645 PAYDGPPL
+645 ADYNGPPL

-660 ADGLGLKIG
+660 ADGLDLRIG

-684 IGNMRNV
+684 ISNMRTV
-691 DWQNLGINFVLVF
+691 DWQSLGINFVLVF

-716 IATLTESHPDPAG
+716 IATLTEARPNSSDSPAG
-729 DARII
+729 DAALIR
-734 KAVADAFPMVTS
+734 AVADAFPMVTS

-758 VVANLVLAIRGAS
+758 VVTNLVLAIRGAS
-771 AVTMISAILVLGG
+771 AVTLISAILVLGG

-813 YAMEYLMIGFATAV
+813 YALEYLMIGFATAV
-827 FGVFAGSVA
+827 FGVIAGSVA

-848 FIWQA
+848 FVWDA
-853 GSATGVVIAALI
+853 GSAAVVVAAALV